1 LADEPASVALDPAA
15 GDGPVRTLLG
25 EGGRRR
31 DDGRYEFDLDGYGYR
46 WVRARRTDGGDG

>member
-1 LADEPASVALDPAA
+1 LADEPVSVALDPAA

-46 WVRARRTDGGDG
+46 WLRAGRTDGGDG